1 MIMIG
6 RFTVLKAHMLTEV
19 TFVQH
24 TTQFLVNQY
33 TDALNQSNRD
43 NDR

>member
-1 MIMIG
+1 MILYA
-6 RFTVLKAHMLTEV
+6 VLKAHMLTEV
-19 TFVQH
+19 TSVQH

-33 TDALNQSNRD
+33 TEAVNQSNRD